1 MLASDSFLEHATV
14 HGNKYGTS
22 TDEVFSKKTNSA
34 ILLLDIDVEGVKAI
48 KAHVSSGKMSSAR
61 FLFISPLSL
70 PALEARLRAR
80 GTEDEDNVKRRLG
93 NAAKEIE
100 YGKGDGNFDKVV
112 VNDDLGKAKDE
123 FCGWIGGEYQL

>member
-1 MLASDSFLEHATV
+1 M
-14 HGNKYGTS
+14 
-22 TDEVFSKKTNSA
+22 
-34 ILLLDIDVEGVKAI
+34 EGVKAI
-48 KAHVSSGKMSSAR
+48 KAHVSSGKMSSAK